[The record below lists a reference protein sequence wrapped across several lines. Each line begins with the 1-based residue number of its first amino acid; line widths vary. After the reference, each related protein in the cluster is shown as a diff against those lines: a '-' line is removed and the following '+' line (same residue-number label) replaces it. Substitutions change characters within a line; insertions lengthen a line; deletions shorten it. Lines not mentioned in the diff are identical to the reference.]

1 MSFLK
6 AMLASLVGTFLALL
20 LIFLLFIVIIAAAGN
35 ENVEVKANSIL
46 HIKLDEPIAEREAS
60 GNLNFD
66 PIMGTSENK
75 LGLNLFIDNLRR
87 AQTDDNIKGIFL
99 EVGNIA
105 GAPSSLLD
113 VRNSL
118 NDFKNSGKWIVAF
131 GEYYSQ
137 GAYFVA
143 SAADEVYMFPEGAFD
158 WRGLNAEVMFY
169 KKMLDKLEIEMQVIR
184 GKNNKFKSAVEPFIY
199 DQMSPENKEQI
210 ATFIGDIWK
219 VMLEKIADSRQ
230 VTTQDLNTWA
240 DSLSFMDNQQLL
252 NARLLDGLKYKDEV
266 MDLLENKM
274 GIQDSTAGAST
285 DLHFISL
292 ANYSTSNDEA
302 RDNDNLGVSK
312 GRVAVVYAVGDINS
326 GEGNDDMIGSDRIA
340 AALRKARTDEKVKAI
355 VLRVNSPGGS
365 ALASDVIW
373 RETQLIKQ
381 SGKPFVVSMGDYA
394 ASGGYYIACAADKI
408 FANPNAITGS
418 IGVFGLMPNMQKFL
432 DNKIGITTDRYETNP
447 HADILSLAKPLDA
460 IEMSAMQGMVDDIYN
475 DFINHV
481 AQGRNMNVAEVDSIG
496 QGRVWSGEDAKN
508 LGLVDELGDLE
519 DAIKAAATM
528 AGLSEYATKEL
539 PILQD
544 PLQEMI
550 KAITGDKEASILG
563 KVGEELGI
571 PIEKL
576 TEVRKMRGVQA
587 RMPFIME
594 IK

>member
-408 FANPNAITGS
+408 FANPNTITGS